1 MGPGEPGG
9 HVAVLAVHLRD
20 DVALRV
26 GEARDGGILVAVH
39 ERSARPPRL
48 LGVEDGGQDL
58 VVDAHQAHGRLRDPD
73 VVGDHRGHALPAEP
87 HHVVEDAAV
96 VGVVEAVLV
105 PRGRVERGGGVVVGE
120 HGVHARQRERL
131 RRVDGADAR
140 VRVRAA
146 DQARVQEAGDR
157 HVERVRLGAADDA
170 LARGRVQRRADAAG
184 LGALGGA
191 GAVGRRGGP
200 AAAVADPVA
209 RTGPSPSGR
218 SPPQP
223 AECAWAAPPCSPR
236 IASSMAR
243 YPVHRQRLLFITRG
257 RSSRSPSPSDAAVT
271 TMPGVQN
278 PHWNPAASTNRS
290 CTGCRSPGVPSPAAV
305 VTSRPAARNAG
316 RMHECTASPSRST
329 EHAPQSPE
337 SQPFFTLNTSCAR
350 SHVRRL
356 WPGAGSPGISRPSTV
371 MLTGVLLP
379 SSWWRRPAGCRARR
393 RAVRRRSPPPRRP
406 APRGSPPRAA
416 RSRHGASRRRRARR

>member
-1 MGPGEPGG
+1 MSTACTPGSASASDVSMERMRACGYGLRTRLACRRPGIATSSVYG
-9 HVAVLAVHLRD
+9 SVPLTTRSLAGACS
-20 DVALRV
+20 DVPTRPVWA
-26 GEARDGGILVAVH
+26 
-39 ERSARPPRL
+39 RSA
-48 LGVEDGGQDL
+48 
-58 VVDAHQAHGRLRDPD
+58 
-73 VVGDHRGHALPAEP
+73 
-87 HHVVEDAAV
+87 
-96 VGVVEAVLV
+96 
-105 PRGRVERGGGVVVGE
+105 
-120 HGVHARQRERL
+120 
-131 RRVDGADAR
+131 AR
-140 VRVRAA
+140 VPSAVAA
-146 DQARVQEAGDR
+146 D
-157 HVERVRLGAADDA
+157 
-170 LARGRVQRRADAAG
+170 
-184 LGALGGA
+184 
-191 GAVGRRGGP
+191 P